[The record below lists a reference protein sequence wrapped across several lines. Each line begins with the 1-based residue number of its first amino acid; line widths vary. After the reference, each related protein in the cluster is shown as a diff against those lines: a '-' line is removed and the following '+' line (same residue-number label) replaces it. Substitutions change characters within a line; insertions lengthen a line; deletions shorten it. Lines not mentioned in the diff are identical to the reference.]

1 MAQGDYENWHNSEDQ
16 GKQVGEAQKDGT
28 PLTEG
33 RRKGMTLKSR
43 PRSSISLSH
52 KGQMPSP
59 TTLEAFQFQLTD
71 PAVTEDSQSLIIP
84 NHSAVKWE
92 GCLEWD
98 SQSLSN
104 FYLTDDWHDLFFS
117 SSSFRDRGH
126 LSAQRLLG
134 IILEIDIWSAFYAV
148 QLCKLSSL
156 LYNNPSLS
164 SVEHFGPLWMMD
176 VIWMGSVVITY
187 VS

>member
-59 TTLEAFQFQLTD
+59 TTLEAF
-71 PAVTEDSQSLIIP
+71 
-84 NHSAVKWE
+84 
-92 GCLEWD
+92 
-98 SQSLSN
+98 
-104 FYLTDDWHDLFFS
+104 
-117 SSSFRDRGH
+117 
-126 LSAQRLLG
+126 
-134 IILEIDIWSAFYAV
+134 
-148 QLCKLSSL
+148 
-156 LYNNPSLS
+156 
-164 SVEHFGPLWMMD
+164 
-176 VIWMGSVVITY
+176 
-187 VS
+187 